1 MEAVVEELHKP
12 ARRHYPRRKYEMRGL
27 NETFQAD
34 LVDMQQH
41 SRENKGFKYLLTI
54 IDVFS
59 KFAWAV
65 PVKSKSGEDI
75 TTAMKSILIQGRIP
89 KNLHVDQ
96 GSEFYNS
103 NFKPLMRKYDI
114 SNSNNK
120 YFLILFYSLFL
131 PFDCKF

>member
-1 MEAVVEELHKP
+1 
-12 ARRHYPRRKYEMRGL
+12 
-27 NETFQAD
+27 
-34 LVDMQQH
+34 MQQH
-41 SRENKGFKYLLTI
+41 SRENKGFKYLLTV

-114 SNSNNK
+114 NLYSTYSNLKSS
-120 YFLILFYSLFL
+120 IVER
-131 PFDCKF
+131 CKRTLKTWMFKFAW